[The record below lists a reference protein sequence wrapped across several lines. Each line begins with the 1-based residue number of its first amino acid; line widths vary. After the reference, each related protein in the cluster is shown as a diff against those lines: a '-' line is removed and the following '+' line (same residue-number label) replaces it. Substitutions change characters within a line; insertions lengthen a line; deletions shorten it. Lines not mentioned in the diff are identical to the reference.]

1 MQDLTI
7 LFLTVNKVPEGWA
20 EYHKKVLLEAANGF
34 PIITISKKPLD
45 WGTVNIIQNEPISS
59 ANIYRQVLR
68 GAKIA
73 TTPFIAIA
81 EDDVL
86 YNVEHFANFRPPK
99 DTFAYNMYRWGIFTW
114 GEPTYFW
121 NDRIHN
127 AEMVA
132 PRELAIDAL
141 EERFAKYPGDSS
153 VGRDGELGKNRIE
166 KQLGLTLRNSVKFCT
181 TVPIIA
187 FNHDYSIDPLELN
200 HKKRMGTIRA
210 FDIPLWGR
218 AEELVKK
225 FK

>member
-1 MQDLTI
+1 MNDLTI
-7 LFLTVNKVPEGWA
+7 IFLTVNKVPEGWA
-20 EYHKKVLLEAANGF
+20 EYQKNVLLEAADGF
-34 PIITISKKPLD
+34 PIITISKKPLG
-45 WGTVNIIQNEPISS
+45 WGNPNIIQNEPLSS

-86 YNVEHFANFRPPK
+86 YNREHFLYRPPM
-99 DTFAYNMYRWGIFTW
+99 DTFAYNMNRWGIFTW
-114 GEPTYFW
+114 DKPTFFM
-121 NDRIHN
+121 NSRLHN
-127 AEMVA
+127 AEMIA
-132 PRELAIDAL
+132 PRELAIEAL

-153 VGRDGELGKNRIE
+153 AGRDGELGKNRIE
-166 KQLGLTLRNSVKFCT
+166 KSLGLTLRNHVEFYT
-181 TVPIIA
+181 TVPIVA

-200 HKKRMGTIRA
+200 HKKRMGAVKA